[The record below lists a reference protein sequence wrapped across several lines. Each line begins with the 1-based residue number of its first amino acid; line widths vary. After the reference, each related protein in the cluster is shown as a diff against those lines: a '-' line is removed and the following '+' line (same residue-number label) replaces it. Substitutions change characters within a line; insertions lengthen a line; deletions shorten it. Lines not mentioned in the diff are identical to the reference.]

1 MCYNRG
7 MKDRTLHISTQA
19 NSWGRVAGG
28 TDKCMVRIIEDHKTI
43 KLIFGVSYGTAI
55 TNLME
60 EWGCSK
66 LVYSPLARIKFLGES
81 ACIASS
87 STV

>member
-1 MCYNRG
+1 
-7 MKDRTLHISTQA
+7 MKRTLHISTQA

-28 TDKCMVRIIEDHKTI
+28 TDKCMVRIIEANKTI
-43 KLIFGVSYGTAI
+43 KLFFGINYGTAI

-81 ACIASS
+81 ACTPLSHQ
-87 STV
+87 V